1 MSKTPSLAVGVDLGG
16 TQLKVALVDAAGSI
30 RAKTAAPT
38 AIEAGPEAVVADMVR
53 LCELLLQ
60 AAGLPRTELAAV
72 GVASPGP
79 LDLRTG
85 CIIRAANLPGWDHV
99 PLRDR
104 AAESF
109 QLPVVLENDGNAAA
123 YGEFRAGAGQG
134 HDDLVALTLG
144 TGVGAGVITA
154 GKLLHGHFDNAGE
167 LGHTIVEPQGLPCPC
182 GQRGC
187 LEQYASAA
195 AVARRVRAAL
205 EDGAA
210 ASELHGV
217 SLADLDARGVA
228 EAARRQDPLCV
239 SVWEEACRYLAI
251 ACINIQHA
259 FNPSLVLLGGGMS
272 AAGSLLLERVRHN
285 LALLRWTLHDDLP
298 QVALA
303 QLGNDAGVIGAAI
316 LARDSA
322 APVSP
327 GQ

>member
-1 MSKTPSLAVGVDLGG
+1 MSDTPVLAVGVDLGG

-38 AIEAGPEAVVADMVR
+38 VVEAGPETAVADMVR
-53 LCELLLQ
+53 LSDLLLH
-60 AAGLPRTELAAV
+60 AAGLPRATLAAV
-72 GVASPGP
+72 GVAAPGP

-85 CIIRAANLPGWDHV
+85 CIVRAANLPGWVQV

-104 AAESF
+104 AAEAF
-109 QLPVVLENDGNAAA
+109 QLPVVLENDGNAAT
-123 YGEFRAGAGQG
+123 YGEYRAGAGRG

-154 GKLLHGHFDNAGE
+154 RKVLHGHFDNAGE

-205 EDGAA
+205 ESGAA
-210 ASELHGV
+210 APELCGV
-217 SLADLDARGVA
+217 SSDEVDARCVA
-228 EAARRQDPLCV
+228 EAARRHDPLCAGI
-239 SVWEEACRYLAI
+239 WEEACRYLAI

-272 AAGSLLLERVRHN
+272 AAGSLLLDRVRHH
-285 LALLRWTLHDDLP
+285 LVLLRWALHEDVP

-303 QLGNDAGVIGAAI
+303 QLGNDAGVIGAAV
-316 LARDSA
+316 LAWDGVDS
-322 APVSP
+322 VSP
-327 GQ
+327 GP